1 MRLCRSL
8 WFEQACRRYSR
19 LSFRYA
25 SSDCSHVVGLRSQ
38 RREFSRPIGRFATER
53 KELRI
58 VADQI
63 GAPTSTKTIAEAVT
77 NLIPSHPLRRQS
89 VRKFSLKFSSA
100 VERIWN
106 HYPGLGERPELRTRC
121 HHDPCAAKSSRLNEA
136 LMDECGIWLRLTEG
150 VSVAGRDSEFVTRG
164 RSKG

>member
-1 MRLCRSL
+1 MNIPESNHNRADLGSPVTWTQIERKSPPKALPRLSFQVMRSKNFSL

-63 GAPTSTKTIAEAVT
+63 GAPTSTKTIAEAV
-77 NLIPSHPLRRQS
+77 
-89 VRKFSLKFSSA
+89 
-100 VERIWN
+100 
-106 HYPGLGERPELRTRC
+106 
-121 HHDPCAAKSSRLNEA
+121 
-136 LMDECGIWLRLTEG
+136 
-150 VSVAGRDSEFVTRG
+150 
-164 RSKG
+164 